1 MANLIRGLSENGG
14 VVFCGVDS
22 TQIVRK
28 AEKLHTT
35 SATCSA
41 ALGRLLT
48 GAALMGS
55 MLKDDRDQAERTGWR
70 NLRDWVLAQMAII
83 EAGMASVDEV
93 FLPYLTDGHGN
104 TLYTLYSSGTLRLG
118 DGT

>member
-1 MANLIRGLSENGG
+1 MLPANIDG
-14 VVFCGVDS
+14 VLTVF
-22 TQIVRK
+22 QRQKLK
-28 AEKLHTT
+28 A
-35 SATCSA
+35 
-41 ALGRLLT
+41 
-48 GAALMGS
+48 
-55 MLKDDRDQAERTGWR
+55 DRDQAERTGWR

-104 TLYTLYSSGTLRLG
+104 TMYSLYATGTLRLG